1 MSRIDLMAFI
11 RADLFIPIR
20 YFSSSD
26 DTNPQRT
33 KLPKH
38 QAENQGKYPQIGS
51 RCLLEDDAFFLR
63 AESLLNGVGFGRPDG
78 GVSEEKSQKC
88 QVCCKILFIRP
99 NRLFEKLVITVR
111 LKSMCPEILQQSS
124 FIFHS

>member
-1 MSRIDLMAFI
+1 MAFI

-38 QAENQGKYPQIGS
+38 QA
-51 RCLLEDDAFFLR
+51 
-63 AESLLNGVGFGRPDG
+63 
-78 GVSEEKSQKC
+78 QKC